1 MSQSDIQRMSFRLN
15 EVVEEVFGVAN
26 LFEYFHTLELP
37 KSIIFYH
44 FKHFEK
50 RYSVSKLRSSYESY
64 RYCTVLQIS
73 VGQCMSQSDSQSR

>member
-37 KSIIFYH
+37 KSIIFLS
-44 FKHFEK
+44 F
-50 RYSVSKLRSSYESY
+50 
-64 RYCTVLQIS
+64 
-73 VGQCMSQSDSQSR
+73 